1 MLRKRGRSAAAIGT
15 LLHPRLKL
23 LHHCHCSTVAGKR
36 SPDKRPPDEFRRH
49 LLRLA
54 WPERQRFAGGLVL
67 LVGSSSISVVFPK
80 VMGAVMD
87 SCLAGGGDSWT
98 PAAAATALF
107 GLFSAQSIM
116 VAVRGRLMAV
126 AGERVAARLRA
137 ETFTSL
143 LLRHDVAFFDRVRS
157 GDLQSRLT
165 ADCSSLQK
173 LVVSDAIS
181 ALRAGLM
188 ATGAGVAMLSISPSL
203 FCISLL
209 SFPPAVVLARRMGE
223 TMRERQRQ
231 VQEALGEAGAEAER
245 ALGNVHTLK
254 LFAAEGE
261 ALERYGAKVTTAR
274 RRAEEVGAAQALSEA
289 GVGLALQSSA
299 LLVLAVGGQQIL
311 DGTLT
316 YGDLSAF
323 LLYSMMTGFG
333 AGNVATA
340 YSEFRRASGASE
352 RVMQLLEPRPAD
364 LERERSVTLQLPT
377 STPIGT
383 NTTPIMPI
391 TTPMGPNTTPIMP
404 ITTPMGTNTTPRVTI
419 TTPMRPSTTPTVP
432 ITTPPGFSSMATATR
447 QSPATA
453 LPRID
458 AVGAAGAPATALPR
472 IDAVGA
478 AGAVGAM
485 AVGQIE
491 FEGVSFAYPSAPHRP
506 VLSGLDLHVAAGE
519 RVALVGASG
528 SGKSTIAALL
538 AGLYAPQ
545 RGRVLLGGVDVD
557 TIERVHLRTRL
568 LSVVPQEPA
577 LFSGSLRENLL
588 VGRPGATEAEL
599 RAAADAAGC
608 ADFADLHWTR
618 DVGERGLQLSGGQ
631 KQRVAL
637 ARVLLRDTPIVI
649 LDEFSSALDGKME
662 ASLVNGLQRA
672 LAGRTLLL
680 ITHRTSPLGL
690 VERVINLPS
699 FANTD
704 VGGG

>member
-1 MLRKRGRSAAAIGT
+1 MLRKRGRTAAAIGT

-143 LLRHDVAFFDRVRS
+143 MLRHDVAFFDRVRS

-364 LERERSVTLQLPT
+364 QERERSVTLQLPT
-377 STPIGT
+377 STPI
-383 NTTPIMPI
+383 
-391 TTPMGPNTTPIMP
+391 GPNTTPIMP

-432 ITTPPGFSSMATATR
+432 ITTPPGCSSMATATR

-458 AVGAAGAPATALPR
+458 AVGAAGA
-472 IDAVGA
+472 
-478 AGAVGAM
+478 VGAM
-485 AVGQIE
+485 AVGQVE

-704 VGGG
+704 VGGR

>member
-1 MLRKRGRSAAAIGT
+1 MEITVETRDPIRMLIQRGRRSPAAIGS
-15 LLHPRLKL
+15 LLHPRLASVP
-23 LHHCHCSTVAGKR
+23 HPCHCSTVAGKR
-36 SPDKRPPDEFRRH
+36 SPENRPPDEFRRH
-49 LLRLA
+49 LVRLA

-137 ETFTSL
+137 ETFASL

-231 VQEALGEAGAEAER
+231 VQEALGAAGAEAER

-261 ALERYGAKVTTAR
+261 ALERYGVKVTTAR

-352 RVMQLLEPRPAD
+352 RVMQLLEPQPAD
-364 LERERSVTLQLPT
+364 LERERRVTLQLPT
-377 STPIGT
+377 STPIG
-383 NTTPIMPI
+383 
-391 TTPMGPNTTPIMP
+391 PNTTPSMP
-404 ITTPMGTNTTPRVTI
+404 ITTPMGTNSTPRVTI
-419 TTPMRPSTTPTVP
+419 TTPIRPSTTPTVT
-432 ITTPPGFSSMATATR
+432 IATPPGNSSTGMATATR
-447 QSPATA
+447 PSPATA

-458 AVGAAGAPATALPR
+458 V
-472 IDAVGA
+472 VGA
-478 AGAVGAM
+478 AGAVGAV
-485 AVGQIE
+485 AVGQVD

-506 VLSGLDLHVAAGE
+506 VLSELDLHVAAGE

-528 SGKSTIAALL
+528 AGKSTIAALL

-588 VGRPGATEAEL
+588 VGRPSATEAEL
-599 RAAADAAGC
+599 RAAAEAAGC
-608 ADFADLHWTR
+608 ADFADLHWAR

-699 FANTD
+699 FANND
-704 VGGG
+704 AGR

>member
-1 MLRKRGRSAAAIGT
+1 
-15 LLHPRLKL
+15 
-23 LHHCHCSTVAGKR
+23 
-36 SPDKRPPDEFRRH
+36 
-49 LLRLA
+49 
-54 WPERQRFAGGLVL
+54 
-67 LVGSSSISVVFPK
+67 
-80 VMGAVMD
+80 
-87 SCLAGGGDSWT
+87 
-98 PAAAATALF
+98 
-107 GLFSAQSIM
+107 
-116 VAVRGRLMAV
+116 
-126 AGERVAARLRA
+126 
-137 ETFTSL
+137 
-143 LLRHDVAFFDRVRS
+143 
-157 GDLQSRLT
+157 
-165 ADCSSLQK
+165 
-173 LVVSDAIS
+173 
-181 ALRAGLM
+181 M

-377 STPIGT
+377 STPIGP

-391 TTPMGPNTTPIMP
+391 TTPERERSVTLQLPTTTPIMPNTTPIMPITTPERERSVTLQLPTTTPIMPNTTPIMP
-404 ITTPMGTNTTPRVTI
+404 ITTPMGTNTTPMVTI

-432 ITTPPGFSSMATATR
+432 ITTPPGISSMATTTR

-458 AVGAAGAPATALPR
+458 AVGAAG
-472 IDAVGA
+472 V
-478 AGAVGAM
+478 VGAM
-485 AVGQIE
+485 AVGQVE
-491 FEGVSFAYPSAPHRP
+491 FEGVSFAYPSAPHRL

-599 RAAADAAGC
+599 RAAAEAAGC

-699 FANTD
+699 VANTD
-704 VGGG
+704 VGVR

>member
-1 MLRKRGRSAAAIGT
+1 MLLQRGRRSAAAIGS
-15 LLHPRLKL
+15 LLHPRLASVP
-23 LHHCHCSTVAGKR
+23 HHCHCSTVAGKR
-36 SPDKRPPDEFRRH
+36 SPEKRPPDEFRRH
-49 LLRLA
+49 LVRLA

-126 AGERVAARLRA
+126 AGERVAAHLRA
-137 ETFTSL
+137 ETFASL

-231 VQEALGEAGAEAER
+231 VQEALGAAGAEAER

-261 ALERYGAKVTTAR
+261 ALERYGVKVTTAR

-352 RVMQLLEPRPAD
+352 RVMQLLEPQPAD
-364 LERERSVTLQLPT
+364 LERERRVTLQLPT
-377 STPIGT
+377 STPIG
-383 NTTPIMPI
+383 
-391 TTPMGPNTTPIMP
+391 PNTTPSMP
-404 ITTPMGTNTTPRVTI
+404 ITTPMGTNSTPRVTI
-419 TTPMRPSTTPTVP
+419 TTPIRPSTTPTVT
-432 ITTPPGFSSMATATR
+432 IATPPGNSSTGMATATR
-447 QSPATA
+447 PSPATA

-458 AVGAAGAPATALPR
+458 V
-472 IDAVGA
+472 VGA
-478 AGAVGAM
+478 AGAVGAV
-485 AVGQIE
+485 AVGQVD

-506 VLSGLDLHVAAGE
+506 VLSELDLHVAAGE

-528 SGKSTIAALL
+528 AGKSTIAALL

-588 VGRPGATEAEL
+588 VGRPSATEAEL
-599 RAAADAAGC
+599 RAAAEAAGC
-608 ADFADLHWTR
+608 ADFADLHWAR

-699 FANTD
+699 FANND
-704 VGGG
+704 AGR

>member
-1 MLRKRGRSAAAIGT
+1 
-15 LLHPRLKL
+15 
-23 LHHCHCSTVAGKR
+23 
-36 SPDKRPPDEFRRH
+36 
-49 LLRLA
+49 
-54 WPERQRFAGGLVL
+54 
-67 LVGSSSISVVFPK
+67 
-80 VMGAVMD
+80 
-87 SCLAGGGDSWT
+87 
-98 PAAAATALF
+98 
-107 GLFSAQSIM
+107 
-116 VAVRGRLMAV
+116 MAV

-377 STPIGT
+377 STPIG
-383 NTTPIMPI
+383 
-391 TTPMGPNTTPIMP
+391 PNTTPNMP

-704 VGGG
+704 VGGR